1 MLLILSICSWMAVRT
16 VATLAMADS
25 MEVTS
30 AFIDSFSAVVQVT
43 VAKEIFLAE
52 MVILGL

>member
-1 MLLILSICSWMAVRT
+1 MAVRT

-30 AFIDSFSAVVQVT
+30 AFIDSFSSVVQVT
-43 VAKEIFLAE
+43 VAVEIFLAKN
-52 MVILGL
+52 VILVL